1 MTNIKLTLPSEY
13 WESLQITQQDIDFIQ
28 THLFETETPLTIT
41 ELASVMVA
49 ERLRAE
55 RVALE
60 KQQKDAGKVYVPKET
75 YAKDDALVFPA
86 LNWAQG
92 TVLSVRPGVNPEI
105 GEFEVLQVQMANG
118 NTREFAAKLEDHV
131 LNDPP
136 QESDADDELTPETVL
151 AQFGTPIGKGLDA
164 KLKSDDSLVRI
175 AGRWFPRALLVDVNI
190 GHLNLAEA
198 VLDMAGGEP
207 LPAPNLLTDVALP
220 EGVNSKLAEFSL
232 NYALQEDERF
242 DEVGP
247 AGEVLWCLRRLEP
260 DDVREM
266 PSYLRYSPVEHDRS
280 SLTDEMLALETEL
293 DDELSEGE
301 GATSG
306 NQAVITLTYPHWRA
320 GTLPVSARVGKFF
333 PTAYES
339 PRIRFT
345 LVDGNSG
352 KKMPAWVVR
361 DAGYVAGLSGWYKD
375 LELVPGSLISIK
387 QGKNPGE
394 VSIRANTRRPTREWV
409 KTVLVGADGGLVFAL
424 LRQMIAADFNERMVI
439 AVPDVD
445 AVDQLW
451 EKTSKSHQPFEK
463 LVMMVM
469 RELTKLNTQG
479 HVHAQELYA
488 ALNILKR
495 CPPAPLLALLETSSS
510 FTHVGDLH
518 FRLAESPGEDV

>member
-1 MTNIKLTLPSEY
+1 LP
-13 WESLQITQQDIDFIQ
+13 D
-28 THLFETETPLTIT
+28 
-41 ELASVMVA
+41 
-49 ERLRAE
+49 
-55 RVALE
+55 
-60 KQQKDAGKVYVPKET
+60 
-75 YAKDDALVFPA
+75 
-86 LNWAQG
+86 
-92 TVLSVRPGVNPEI
+92 
-105 GEFEVLQVQMANG
+105 
-118 NTREFAAKLEDHV
+118 
-131 LNDPP
+131 
-136 QESDADDELTPETVL
+136 
-151 AQFGTPIGKGLDA
+151 
-164 KLKSDDSLVRI
+164 
-175 AGRWFPRALLVDVNI
+175 
-190 GHLNLAEA
+190 
-198 VLDMAGGEP
+198 
-207 LPAPNLLTDVALP
+207 
-220 EGVNSKLAEFSL
+220 GVNSKLAEFSL

-266 PSYLRYSPVEHDRS
+266 PSYLRYSPVDHDRS
-280 SLTDEMLALETEL
+280 SLTEEMLALETEL

-320 GTLPVSARVGKFF
+320 GTLPVSARVGRFF

-352 KKMPAWVVR
+352 KKLPAWVVR